1 MNRYPFWLYVLV
13 LAILLAG
20 CLLALPNIY
29 GSVPAVQIADNAGE
43 PYDEARLDE
52 FRRMRRFAF
61 LYQGDVAH
69 VSGTTDDD
77 AADLLGP
84 RLPG

>member
-1 MNRYPFWLYVLV
+1 MQARTEK
-13 LAILLAG
+13 AIEFDYA
-20 CLLALPNIY
+20 AY
-29 GSVPAVQIADNAGE
+29 AE
-43 PYDEARLDE
+43 KRLDE

-61 LYQGDVAH
+61 LYQGDDAR